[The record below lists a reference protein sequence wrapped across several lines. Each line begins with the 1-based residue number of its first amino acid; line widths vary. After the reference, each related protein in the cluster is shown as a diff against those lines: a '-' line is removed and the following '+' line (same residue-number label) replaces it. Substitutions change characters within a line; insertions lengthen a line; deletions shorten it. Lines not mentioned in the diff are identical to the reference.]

1 MVDRW
6 FKVTQGSSEE
16 ELERNAQIAH
26 AEFSKVFR
34 VNPNSPV
41 EESRDIHMNTGWQY
55 RLYLEMKNMID
66 SGKTAT
72 LEEVEIQYKRYNETN
87 PWW

>member
-1 MVDRW
+1 M
-6 FKVTQGSSEE
+6 
-16 ELERNAQIAH
+16 
-26 AEFSKVFR
+26 AEFRKVFR

-41 EESRDIHMNTGWQY
+41 EEARDIHMNVGWQY
-55 RLYLEMKNMID
+55 RLYLEMKNVID

-72 LEEVEIQYKRYNETN
+72 LEEVEIQCEQYNKTN